1 LITTTDLEPVRDF
14 FGPAA
19 SYFRVGEGKVYR
31 EDYQPDGSHPVGT
44 Y

>member
-1 LITTTDLEPVRDF
+1 LEPVRDF

-31 EDYQPDGSHPVGT
+31 EDYQPDGSHRVGT